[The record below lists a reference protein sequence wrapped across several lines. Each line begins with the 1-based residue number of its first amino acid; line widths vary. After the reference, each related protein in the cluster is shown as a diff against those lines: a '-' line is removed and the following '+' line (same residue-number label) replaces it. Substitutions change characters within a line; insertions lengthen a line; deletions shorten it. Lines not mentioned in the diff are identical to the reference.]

1 MCSNT
6 TGLIGQFY
14 DAYIKEKLN
23 LAENNFITVYL
34 NT

>member
-1 MCSNT
+1 MYSNT

-23 LAENNFITVYL
+23 LAENNFVIIYL